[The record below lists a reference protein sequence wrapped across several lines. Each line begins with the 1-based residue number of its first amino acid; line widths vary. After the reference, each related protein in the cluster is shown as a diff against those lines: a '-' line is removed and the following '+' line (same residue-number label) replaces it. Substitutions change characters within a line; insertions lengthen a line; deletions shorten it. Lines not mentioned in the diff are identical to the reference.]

1 MNPPIDIVGAII
13 AGLTLASAVMV
24 VTSKVPIHAACFLIL
39 TLVGV
44 AGEFAVLEAH
54 SLAIFQ
60 VLVYAG
66 AIVVL
71 IAFILMLMGT
81 KTAADLED
89 VPITSWRVIV
99 GGVMSIA
106 MLAIMA
112 YSLTLTSPPVAEYS
126 EGGGGASRIP
136 PTDFGQL
143 PGIGELL
150 LGPYVF
156 AFEIISLVL
165 LVGIVGTVALLR
177 RRAVPEGEEGNR

>member
-1 MNPPIDIVGAII
+1 MSPPIDIVGAII

-81 KTAADLED
+81 KTADDLED

-106 MLAIMA
+106 MLVLMA
-112 YSLTLTSPPVAEYS
+112 FALTRSQPPYAEDRI
-126 EGGGGASRIP
+126 SR
-136 PTDFGQL
+136 DFGQL

-165 LVGIVGTVALLR
+165 LVGVVGAVALLR
-177 RRAVPEGEEGNR
+177 RRSNREQEEGQG

>member
-1 MNPPIDIVGAII
+1 MNPPIEIVGTII

-54 SLAIFQ
+54 TLAVFQ
-60 VLVYAG
+60 VLIYAG

-71 IAFILMLMGT
+71 IAFVMMLMGS
-81 KTAADLED
+81 KEPSDLED
-89 VPITSWRVIV
+89 VPINSWRVAV
-99 GGVMSIA
+99 GGVMSVL
-106 MLAIMA
+106 MLGLLA
-112 YSLTLTSPPVAEYS
+112 YALSIEHNPAADP
-126 EGGGGASRIP
+126 IP
-136 PTDFGQL
+136 PMVEYGALRHLGDA
-143 PGIGELL
+143 L

-165 LVGIVGTVALLR
+165 LVGIVGAVALLR
-177 RRAVPEGEEGNR
+177 RRPEAEGKEGEQ